1 MFLLVLFA
9 FIAGFI
15 TILSPCILPILPI
28 LLASSA
34 STGKRRPFGII
45 LGFIGS
51 FTFFTLF
58 LSTLVTWFGLSANAL
73 RWSAIFII
81 GFFGLTLLLPTLEA
95 AFDRAVTGL
104 SKFAPTQ
111 PKEGF
116 FGGVLMGI
124 SLGLVWTPCV
134 GPILAAVIS
143 LALSGTV
150 TGSAAI
156 ITLAYAAGTAIPML
170 AILLGGQ
177 KIWNSPQLLKR
188 TPLIR
193 KSFGLIMFAVA
204 LSMLFQLDRQFQT
217 WVLTAFPQY
226 GTGLTK
232 IEEIPMI
239 RSAITQFSPAV
250 DSEIDSGTP
259 MNELLENAF
268 YPTAPDFTGG
278 TQWLNSEPLSLTTNV
293 KGKVVLVDFWTY
305 SCINCIRTFPYI
317 KKWHDAYKDREFV
330 IVGVHAPEFEFEKKT
345 ENVIKAAV
353 DFGLTYPIVQ
363 DNDFKIWRAYR
374 NEFWPAH
381 YLIDKRGKIRYTH
394 FGEGQYIET
403 ENKIRELLGEP
414 ELKDTEP
421 TVPISAG
428 QTPETYLG
436 YQRAASYA
444 PGLDIQLDQPKL
456 YQHPAP
462 PPPDGIS
469 LSGSWEI
476 TPEYLKAVTDQA
488 ELKLNFQAKK
498 VYLVLEKHPEST
510 GQVEVW
516 LDGQPQPS
524 ITVTTPQ
531 AYTFVELPD
540 ADTRHVLTLRFAAGV
555 QAFAFTFG
563 S

>member
-1 MFLLVLFA
+1 MILLVVFA
-9 FIAGFI
+9 FLAGVI

-28 LLASSA
+28 LLANSA
-34 STGKRRPFGII
+34 ITGKRRPLGIVV
-45 LGFIGS
+45 GFVSS

-58 LSTLVTWFGLSANAL
+58 LSSLVQWLGFGAETL
-73 RWSAIFII
+73 RWTAIVII
-81 GFFGLTLLLPTLEA
+81 GFFGLTLLISQLETL
-95 AFDRAVTGL
+95 FDQAVTGL

-116 FGGVLMGI
+116 VGGVLMGI

-150 TGSAAI
+150 TGSALV
-156 ITLAYAAGTAIPML
+156 ITLAYALGTSLPML
-170 AILLGGQ
+170 GILLGGQ
-177 KIWNSPQLLKR
+177 KIWSSPQLLRR

-193 KSFGLIMFAVA
+193 KVFGVVMVGVA
-204 LSMLFQLDRQFQT
+204 LGMWLQLDRRFQT
-217 WVLTAFPQY
+217 WVLTAFPNY
-226 GTGLTK
+226 GVGLTR
-232 IEEIPMI
+232 IEELPLI
-239 RSAITQFSPAV
+239 RSALDRFQPD
-250 DSEIDSGTP
+250 DSETKPGAP
-259 MNELLENAF
+259 MNELLEDAF
-268 YPTAPDFTGG
+268 YRAAPDFVGG
-278 TQWLNSEPLSLTTNV
+278 TQWLNSEPLSLDTNL

-305 SCINCIRTFPYI
+305 TCINCIRTFPYL
-317 KKWHDAYKDREFV
+317 KKWYETYSDGEFV

-345 ENVIKAAV
+345 ENVIQAAK

-363 DNDFKIWRAYR
+363 DNEFAIWRAYR
-374 NEFWPAH
+374 NQYWPAH

-394 FGEGQYIET
+394 FGEGQYVET

-414 ELKDTEP
+414 ALQETEP
-421 TVPISAG
+421 AVPISRM

-456 YQHPAP
+456 YQHTPTL
-462 PPPDGIS
+462 PPDGVS

-476 TPEYLKAVTDQA
+476 TPEYLNASQDHA
-488 ELKLNFQAKK
+488 ELKLNFQAKT
-498 VYLVLEKHPEST
+498 VYLVLEKHAESS
-510 GQVEVW
+510 GRVEVL
-516 LDGQPQPS
+516 LDGKPLPAIS
-524 ITVTTPQ
+524 VTTPQ
-531 AYTFVELPD
+531 AYTLVELPD
-540 ADTRHVLTLRFAAGV
+540 AETRHELTLRFAAGV